1 MSLSSKTELARAL
14 FRSTPPDSVTRI
26 SGTATADSS
35 DGTVTVQ
42 LEDGDVIEVG
52 TIGSVS
58 AGDTVTI
65 HVQRGE
71 AQVIASE
78 GWGDAMQAA
87 VDEATAIAEA
97 TGQHFWHDS
106 NGAHVTEVT
115 ADQWAQSQTGHN
127 ILINSLGILLRRA
140 LNYIAAWTGS
150 ALSFYDGNGNAA
162 SNVTAS
168 FGSSGAQVG
177 KVGESHL
184 EMDYRSLRMIDKEGD
199 EYFEVEDLR
208 DSTGRAS
215 IAEIYTLYFP
225 SAPSGFVQNL
235 ISLNLVPVSGSCS
248 FTVTDSGGND
258 VTSDFTFAV
267 SYGGTVTVTGP
278 SSYVGQKLS
287 MKVSYDTESP
297 LAKSYTAGIRHPS
310 MAKGPMSFAEGHTT
324 AAESPYS
331 HAEGNLTEAIGTA
344 SHAEG
349 YHTRTTDH
357 FAHAEGY
364 DTVAGYAA
372 HAQNQGTIA
381 RGDSQTAI
389 GRYNVADSTSAL
401 IIGNGADGGNRS
413 NALTVDWSGN
423 VDAAGDVRA
432 GGSTPLVPIGTIL
445 DFAAATAPTGYLV
458 CDGSAVSR
466 TTYAALF
473 AVIGTT
479 WGSGNGS
486 TTFNIPD
493 FRGRTAIGAGTGTA
507 SDATAHALG
516 SNGGTETHKLTHA
529 QSGVPAHNHPLPNS
543 AIVYNADGTQRLA
556 TSGSGTKSSVNTNV
570 GLSTASNTAADASS
584 AHPNMQPYA
593 AVTKII
599 RAI

>member
-14 FRSTPPDSVTRI
+14 FRTPSPDSVTRI
-26 SGTATADSS
+26 SGTATADSA

-87 VDEATAIAEA
+87 VDEAQAIAEA

-115 ADQWAQSQTGHN
+115 QEQWAQSQTGHN
-127 ILINSLGILLRRA
+127 ILVNSLGILLRKA

-150 ALSFYDGNGNAA
+150 ALSFYDGDGNAA

-168 FGSSGAQVG
+168 FGSAGAQIG
-177 KVGESHL
+177 KSDESHI
-184 EMDYRSLRMIDKEGD
+184 ERDYHSMRLIDKDGNE
-199 EYFEVEDLR
+199 FFKVEDFR
-208 DSTGRAS
+208 DQSGEAS
-215 IAEIYTLYFP
+215 IVETWVGDGLTTAFTLSYMATGTGYTDSVNGTVASTTNTDHGLTFP
-225 SAPSGFVQNL
+225 TA
-235 ISLNLVPVSGSCS
+235 PVSGAVIMADYRTIEAVQSMTFGTRDEDMPVGASSVTEGFFNTASGMRSHAGGDTSTASGNCS
-248 FTVTDSGGND
+248 FAHG
-258 VTSDFTFAV
+258 AV
-267 SYGGTVTVTGP
+267 AKATGF
-278 SSYVGQKLS
+278 G
-287 MKVSYDTESP
+287 
-297 LAKSYTAGIRHPS
+297 
-310 MAKGPMSFAEGHTT
+310 
-324 AAESPYS
+324 S
-331 HAEGNLTEAIGTA
+331 HAEGIKTEASGDY
-344 SHAEG
+344 S
-349 YHTRTTDH
+349 
-357 FAHAEGY
+357 
-364 DTVAGYAA
+364 
-372 HAQNQGTIA
+372 HAQNDGTIA
-381 RGDSQTAI
+381 QGRSQTAI
-389 GRYNVADSTSAL
+389 GKYNVADSTSAL

-423 VDAAGDVRA
+423 VEAAGDVMA

-486 TTFNIPD
+486 TTFNVPD
-493 FRGRTAIGAGTGTA
+493 LRGRTAIGAGTGTA

-529 QSGVPAHNHPLPNS
+529 QSGVPAHSHPLPNS

-556 TSGSGTKSSVNTNV
+556 TSGSGTKSSVNTSV

>member
-26 SGTATADSS
+26 SGTATADSA

-78 GWGDAMQAA
+78 GWGDAMQQA
-87 VDEATAIAEA
+87 VDDAAAIAEA
-97 TGQHFWHDS
+97 TGQHFWHDT

-127 ILINSLGILLRRA
+127 ILVNSLGILLRKA

-168 FGSSGAQVG
+168 FGSAGAQIG
-177 KVGESHL
+177 KVDESHI
-184 EMDYRSLRMIDKEGD
+184 EMDYHSMRLIDKDGIP
-199 EYFEVEDLR
+199 YMHFSDLR
-208 DSTGRAS
+208 NEQGEIEETWTGDGSTTEFYLTYRA
-215 IAEIYTLYFP
+215 ETYVY
-225 SAPSGFVQNL
+225 
-235 ISLNLVPVSGSCS
+235 
-248 FTVTDSGGND
+248 
-258 VTSDFTFAV
+258 
-267 SYGGTVTVTGP
+267 TVTVDGVPAAATKNSIYFTMQTAPAVGAEIKAT
-278 SSYVGQKLS
+278 YVPFDILVAFTLGGDR
-287 MKVSYDTESP
+287 YSP
-297 LAKSYTAGIRHPS
+297 IGAYSV
-310 MAKGPMSFAEGHTT
+310 AEGFGHT
-324 AAESPYS
+324 ASGMYS
-331 HAEGNLTEAIGTA
+331 HAEGYKNTASGYSSHAEGDDSTASGRFSHAEGIATTAGGEYSHAEGGSTEAIGDG
-344 SHAEG
+344 S
-349 YHTRTTDH
+349 
-357 FAHAEGY
+357 
-364 DTVAGYAA
+364 
-372 HAQNQGTIA
+372 HAQNVGTIA
-381 RGDSQTAI
+381 QGNGQTAI
-389 GRYNVADSTSAL
+389 GKYNVADTTSAL
-401 IIGNGADGGNRS
+401 IVGNGTASSARS
-413 NALTVDWSGN
+413 NAFTVGFDGEVKSNG
-423 VDAAGDVRA
+423 
-432 GGSTPLVPIGTIL
+432 TPLVPIGTIL

-486 TTFNIPD
+486 TTFNVPD
-493 FRGRTAIGAGTGTA
+493 FRGRTAIGSGTGTGGN
-507 SDATAHALG
+507 ATAHALG
-516 SNGGTETHKLTHA
+516 SKGGDEALQAHSHNASANGDYKFQAIKNE
-529 QSGVPAHNHPLPNS
+529 SGVAGSFNLQAHSSGANRYALASSNS
-543 AIVYNADGTQRLA
+543 GNLTYYTTTQSA
-556 TSGSGTKSSVNTNV
+556 GAGGSG
-570 GLSTASNTAADASS
+570 
-584 AHPNMQPYA
+584 NMQPFA
-593 AVTKII
+593 TVTKII

>member
-14 FRSTPPDSVTRI
+14 FRTPPSESVTRI
-26 SGTATADSS
+26 SGTATADSA

-87 VDEATAIAEA
+87 VDEAQAIAEA

-127 ILINSLGILLRRA
+127 ILVNSLGILLRKA

-162 SNVTAS
+162 ANVTAS
-168 FGSSGAQVG
+168 FGSAGAQIG
-177 KVGESHL
+177 KSDESHI
-184 EMDYRSLRMIDKEGD
+184 EMDYHSMRLIDKDGNE
-199 EYFEVEDLR
+199 FFKVEDFR
-208 DSTGRAS
+208 DQSGEAS
-215 IAEIYTLYFP
+215 IVETWVGDGLTTAFTLSYMATGTGYTVSVNGTVASTTNTDHGFTFP
-225 SAPSGFVQNL
+225 TA
-235 ISLNLVPVSGSCS
+235 PVSGAVIMADYRTIEAVQSMTFGTRDEDMPVGASSVTEGSFNTASGMRSHAGGDTSTASGNCS
-248 FTVTDSGGND
+248 FAHG
-258 VTSDFTFAV
+258 AV
-267 SYGGTVTVTGP
+267 AKATGF
-278 SSYVGQKLS
+278 G
-287 MKVSYDTESP
+287 
-297 LAKSYTAGIRHPS
+297 
-310 MAKGPMSFAEGHTT
+310 
-324 AAESPYS
+324 S
-331 HAEGNLTEAIGTA
+331 HAEGIKTEASGDY
-344 SHAEG
+344 S
-349 YHTRTTDH
+349 
-357 FAHAEGY
+357 
-364 DTVAGYAA
+364 
-372 HAQNQGTIA
+372 HAQNDGTIA
-381 RGDSQTAI
+381 QGRSQTAL
-389 GRYNVADSTSAL
+389 GKFNVADSTSAL

-423 VDAAGDVRA
+423 VDAAGEVKAAGDVMA

-466 TTYAALF
+466 TTYVALF

-507 SDATAHALG
+507 SDATTHALG

-556 TSGSGTKSSVNTNV
+556 TSGSGTKSSVNTSV

>member
-14 FRSTPPDSVTRI
+14 FRTPSPDSVTRI
-26 SGTATADSS
+26 SGTATADSA

-87 VDEATAIAEA
+87 VDEAAEVA
-97 TGQHFWHDS
+97 NAVNQHFWSDT

-115 ADQWAQSQTGHN
+115 QEQWQQSQTGHN
-127 ILINSLGILLRRA
+127 ILVNSLGILLRKA

-150 ALSFYDGNGNAA
+150 ALSFYDGDGNAA

-168 FGSSGAQVG
+168 FGSAGAQIG
-177 KVGESHL
+177 KTGESHI
-184 EMDYRSLRMIDKEGD
+184 EMDYHSMRLIDKDGNE
-199 EYFEVEDLR
+199 FFKVEDFR
-208 DSTGRAS
+208 DQSGEAS
-215 IAEIYTLYFP
+215 IVETWVGDGTTTVFALSYMATGTGYTVSVNGTVASTTNTDHGFTFP
-225 SAPSGFVQNL
+225 TA
-235 ISLNLVPVSGSCS
+235 PVSGAVIMADYRTIEAVQSMTFGTRDEDMPVGASSVTEGYFNTASGVRSHAGGDTSTASGNCS
-248 FTVTDSGGND
+248 FAHG
-258 VTSDFTFAV
+258 AV
-267 SYGGTVTVTGP
+267 AKATGF
-278 SSYVGQKLS
+278 G
-287 MKVSYDTESP
+287 
-297 LAKSYTAGIRHPS
+297 
-310 MAKGPMSFAEGHTT
+310 
-324 AAESPYS
+324 S
-331 HAEGNLTEAIGTA
+331 HAEGIKTEASGDY
-344 SHAEG
+344 S
-349 YHTRTTDH
+349 
-357 FAHAEGY
+357 
-364 DTVAGYAA
+364 
-372 HAQNQGTIA
+372 HAQNDGTIA
-381 RGDSQTAI
+381 QGEAQTAI
-389 GRYNVADSTSAL
+389 GKYNVADSTSAL
-401 IIGNGADGGNRS
+401 IIGNGTGGAPS

-423 VDAAGDVRA
+423 VEAAGDVMA

-466 TTYAALF
+466 STYAALF

-529 QSGVPAHNHPLPNS
+529 QSGVPAHSHPLPNS

>member
-14 FRSTPPDSVTRI
+14 FRTPPSESVTRT
-26 SGTATADSS
+26 SGTATADSV

-58 AGDTVTI
+58 SGDTVTI

-87 VDEATAIAEA
+87 VDEAQAIAEA

-127 ILINSLGILLRRA
+127 ILVNSLGILLRKA

-168 FGSSGAQVG
+168 FGSAGAQIG
-177 KVGESHL
+177 KTGESHI
-184 EMDYRSLRMIDKEGD
+184 EMDYHSMRLIDKDGNTYLD
-199 EYFEVEDLR
+199 VNDQRDRSGIASVSDTFESNGATGLFDL
-208 DSTGRAS
+208 T
-215 IAEIYTLYFP
+215 YT
-225 SAPSGFVQNL
+225 AV
-235 ISLNLVPVSGSCS
+235 
-248 FTVTDSGGND
+248 D
-258 VTSDFTFAV
+258 TS
-267 SYGGTVTVTGP
+267 YTVTVDGVAVTPVQRETSFFILSPIPAAGAVVAVEYGTEEAVRSFTFGTRGTATVGP
-278 SSYVGQKLS
+278 G
-287 MKVSYDTESP
+287 
-297 LAKSYTAGIRHPS
+297 
-310 MAKGPMSFAEGHTT
+310 SFSEGYRNV
-324 AAESPYS
+324 ASGYMS
-331 HAEGNLTEAIGTA
+331 HAEGSESAASGGV

-349 YHTRTTDH
+349 SYTVASGDES
-357 FAHAEGY
+357 HAEGSY
-364 DTVAGYAA
+364 TVASGFCS

-381 RGDSQTAI
+381 QDYYQTAL

-401 IIGNGADGGNRS
+401 IVGNGTADNARS

-423 VDAAGDVRA
+423 VEAAGDVRA

-466 TTYAALF
+466 STYAALF

-486 TTFNIPD
+486 TTFNVPD

-516 SNGGTETHKLTHA
+516 SNGGTETHKLTIA
-529 QSGVPAHNHPLPNS
+529 QSGVPAHSHPLPNS

>member
-14 FRSTPPDSVTRI
+14 FRTPSPDSVTRI

-58 AGDTVTI
+58 SGDTVTI

-87 VDEATAIAEA
+87 VDEAAEVA
-97 TGQHFWHDS
+97 NAVNQHFWSDT

-115 ADQWAQSQTGHN
+115 QEQWQQSQTGHN
-127 ILINSLGILLRRA
+127 ILVNSLGILLRKA

-150 ALSFYDGNGNAA
+150 ALSFYDGDGNAA

-168 FGSSGAQVG
+168 FGSAGAQIG
-177 KVGESHL
+177 KTGESHI
-184 EMDYRSLRMIDKEGD
+184 EMDYRSMRLIDKDGI

-208 DSTGRAS
+208 DSTGEAS
-215 IAEIYTLYFP
+215 ISETWTGDGTATHFTLTYLATDT
-225 SAPSGFVQNL
+225 SYSVSVDGATASTTNTESG
-235 ISLNLVPVSGSCS
+235 
-248 FTVTDSGGND
+248 
-258 VTSDFTFAV
+258 FTFATAPAAGSSIEAV
-267 SYGGTVTVTGP
+267 YRTRSRVQAMTFGTRDSSAPVGASSFSEGFNNNASGARSHAGGDG
-278 SSYVGQKLS
+278 
-287 MKVSYDTESP
+287 
-297 LAKSYTAGIRHPS
+297 ATASGYC
-310 MAKGPMSFAEGHTT
+310 SFAYGA
-324 AAESPYS
+324 AAEASGYGS
-331 HAEGNLTEAIGTA
+331 HAEGIKTEASGDY
-344 SHAEG
+344 S
-349 YHTRTTDH
+349 
-357 FAHAEGY
+357 
-364 DTVAGYAA
+364 
-372 HAQNQGTIA
+372 HAQNDGTIA
-381 RGDSQTAI
+381 QGEAQTAI
-389 GRYNVADSTSAL
+389 GKYNVADSTSAL
-401 IIGNGADGGNRS
+401 IIGNGTGGNARS
-413 NALTVDWSGN
+413 NAFTVGFDGEVKSNG
-423 VDAAGDVRA
+423 
-432 GGSTPLVPIGTIL
+432 TPLVPIGTIL

-479 WGSGNGS
+479 WGAGNGS

-507 SDATAHALG
+507 SDATAHALA
-516 SNGGTETHKLTHA
+516 SKGGTETHTLTSA

-556 TSGSGTKSSVNTNV
+556 TSGSGTKSSVNTSV

>member
-26 SGTATADSS
+26 SGTATADSA

-58 AGDTVTI
+58 SGDTVTI

-87 VDEATAIAEA
+87 VDEAQAIAEA

-127 ILINSLGILLRRA
+127 ILVNSLGILLRKA

-150 ALSFYDGNGNAA
+150 ALSFYDGDGNAA
-162 SNVTAS
+162 ANVTAS
-168 FGSSGAQVG
+168 FGSAGAQIG
-177 KVGESHL
+177 KTGESHI
-184 EMDYRSLRMIDKEGD
+184 EMDYRSMRLIDKDGI

-208 DSTGRAS
+208 DSTGEAS
-215 IAEIYTLYFP
+215 ISETWTGDGTATHFTLTYLATDT
-225 SAPSGFVQNL
+225 SYSVSVDGATASTTNTESG
-235 ISLNLVPVSGSCS
+235 
-248 FTVTDSGGND
+248 
-258 VTSDFTFAV
+258 FTFATAPAAGSSIEAV
-267 SYGGTVTVTGP
+267 YRTRSRVQAMTFGTRDSSAPVGASSFSEGFNNNASGARSHAGGDG
-278 SSYVGQKLS
+278 
-287 MKVSYDTESP
+287 
-297 LAKSYTAGIRHPS
+297 ATASGYC
-310 MAKGPMSFAEGHTT
+310 SFAYGA
-324 AAESPYS
+324 AAEASGYGS
-331 HAEGNLTEAIGTA
+331 HAEGIKTEASGDY
-344 SHAEG
+344 S
-349 YHTRTTDH
+349 
-357 FAHAEGY
+357 
-364 DTVAGYAA
+364 
-372 HAQNQGTIA
+372 HAQNDGTIA
-381 RGDSQTAI
+381 QGEAQTAI
-389 GRYNVADSTSAL
+389 GKYNVADSTSAL
-401 IIGNGADGGNRS
+401 IIGNGTGGSPS

-423 VDAAGDVRA
+423 VEAAGEVKA

-479 WGSGNGS
+479 WGAGNGS
-486 TTFNIPD
+486 TTFNVPD
-493 FRGRTAIGAGTGTA
+493 LRGRTAIGAGTGTA

-516 SNGGTETHKLTHA
+516 SNGGTETHKLTSA

>member
-14 FRSTPPDSVTRI
+14 FRTPSPDSVTRI
-26 SGTATADSS
+26 SGTATADSA

-87 VDEATAIAEA
+87 VDEAQAIAEA

-106 NGAHVTEVT
+106 NGAHVTEIT
-115 ADQWAQSQTGHN
+115 QEQWAQSQTGHN
-127 ILINSLGILLRRA
+127 ILVNSLGILLRKA

-150 ALSFYDGNGNAA
+150 ALSFYDGDGNAA

-168 FGSSGAQVG
+168 FGSAGAQIG
-177 KVGESHL
+177 KVDESHL
-184 EMDYRSLRMIDKEGD
+184 EMDYHSMRMVAFDGT
-199 EYFEVEDLR
+199 EYFRVADVR
-208 DSTGRAS
+208 DYDGTITATVVGDGVTTQWALPSGNVYSWHFSAQVLDEHGNPPGISYSFAVIQGSTTFSYIFQVTPVMAAG
-215 IAEIYTLYFP
+215 YTCTVTFRDIT
-225 SAPSGFVQNL
+225 APSPYLTFGTRGSGDAGFT
-235 ISLNLVPVSGSCS
+235 SATFGYNLVATSACS
-248 FTVTDSGGND
+248 L
-258 VTSDFTFAV
+258 
-267 SYGGTVTVTGP
+267 VTG
-278 SSYVGQKLS
+278 
-287 MKVSYDTESP
+287 T
-297 LAKSYTAGIRHPS
+297 
-310 MAKGPMSFAEGHTT
+310 
-324 AAESPYS
+324 
-331 HAEGNLTEAIGTA
+331 
-344 SHAEG
+344 
-349 YHTRTTDH
+349 
-357 FAHAEGY
+357 
-364 DTVAGYAA
+364 
-372 HAQNQGTIA
+372 
-381 RGDSQTAI
+381 
-389 GRYNVADSTSAL
+389 YNVPDENGEHAV
-401 IIGNGADGGNRS
+401 IVGNGINQSARS

-423 VDAAGDVRA
+423 VEAAGDVRA

-466 TTYAALF
+466 STYAALF

-486 TTFNIPD
+486 TTFNVPD

-507 SDATAHALG
+507 SDATAHALA
-516 SNGGTETHKLTHA
+516 SKGGTETHTLTSA

-556 TSGSGTKSSVNTNV
+556 TSGSGTKSSVNTSV
-570 GLSTASNTAADASS
+570 GLSTASNTAANASS